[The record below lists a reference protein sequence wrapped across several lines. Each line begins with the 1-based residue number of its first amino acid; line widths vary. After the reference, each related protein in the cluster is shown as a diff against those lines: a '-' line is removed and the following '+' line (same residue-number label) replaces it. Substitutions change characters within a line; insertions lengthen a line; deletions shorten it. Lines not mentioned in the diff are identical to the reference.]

1 MIVVVPLAL
10 FACILCWGYG
20 EFTNQRHFRLAGSIG
35 CVALSALIA
44 TAVSVAAEIGG
55 RFQTS
60 VDLTGAVETYHTHL
74 AEHLKEGRIEF
85 AITELEH
92 FKTRAHA
99 TYEAGGYMKAVAE
112 CTERL
117 KAGPAAE

>member
-1 MIVVVPLAL
+1 MIVVIPLAL
-10 FACILCWGYG
+10 LACIFSWGYG
-20 EFTNQRHFRLAGSIG
+20 EVTNQRLYRLAGSIG
-35 CVALSALIA
+35 CVVLTTLIA
-44 TAVSVAAEIGG
+44 AVISIASGLSG

-60 VDLTGAVETYHTHL
+60 TDLTAAVETYHTHL
-74 AEHLKEGRIEF
+74 EDHLKAGRIEF